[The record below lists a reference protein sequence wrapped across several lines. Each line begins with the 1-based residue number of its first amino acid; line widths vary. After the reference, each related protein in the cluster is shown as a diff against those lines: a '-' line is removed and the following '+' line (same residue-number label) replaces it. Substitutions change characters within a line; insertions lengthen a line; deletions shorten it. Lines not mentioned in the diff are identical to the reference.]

1 MRTLFVILMLLIPL
15 PGLADIYKC
24 KDSRQMMVYQDT
36 PCATRT
42 IGTLKPV
49 PAPSD
54 KDVTEARR
62 NLERTL
68 QENRYYEQLRRQE
81 LAKKQEEQRLLEA
94 QELRERELMAAEAY
108 QDENTRYYPLYA
120 PGFGHEPFARR
131 HRHPHGNLDPIKP
144 IPRRP
149 CVIGFV
155 GDTSCR

>member
-24 KDSRQMMVYQDT
+24 KDSRQMVVYQDT
-36 PCATRT
+36 PCTTRT

-120 PGFGHEPFARR
+120 PGFGYEPFARSHRR
-131 HRHPHGNLDPIKP
+131 HHRDLDPIKP
-144 IPRRP
+144 VQIRP
-149 CVIGFV
+149 CVNGHIG
-155 GDTSCR
+155 DRSSR